1 MDFLTKWQFKQTL
14 SEEEAILVLKELY
27 NGANKQFIFNSISKI
42 NNLLYSLYEKFPENT
57 QSELFLRFS
66 ENETDSPFVSTC
78 VFENL
83 KPQHTIPTED
93 FVIYVY

>member
-27 NGANKQFIFNSISKI
+27 NGANKQFIFDSISKI
-42 NNLLYSLYEKFPENT
+42 NNFLYSLYEKFPENT
-57 QSELFLRFS
+57 QSELFLKFS
-66 ENETDSPFVSTC
+66 ENETDLPFVSTC

-83 KPQHTIPTED
+83 KPQHTINLKNQT
-93 FVIYVY
+93 IYIY